1 MYMICIIPIKE
12 CKLHHTYIW
21 YRVDF
26 IETDI
31 RYYLIKNR
39 HGEFV
44 SYLNEGQIVT
54 NFSTM
59 YYWNK
64 ADRECSKLFHD
75 LMDGKCVL

>member
-12 CKLHHTYIW
+12 FKQHETYIW
-21 YRVDF
+21 YNIDF

-31 RYYLIKNR
+31 KYYTIKNR

-44 SYLNEGQIVT
+44 GHLNMGQIES

-64 ADRECSKLFHD
+64 ADREVSKLFHD